1 MAPAISPALPLMYN
15 AFPGVDRGG
24 VETLA
29 TIPNIGIVTGLLI
42 SPFLIRLVGEK
53 ATIITGLI
61 VTLLAGTFPMYATAY
76 TPILVSRFLI
86 GAGIGLFNSL
96 AVSLIPE
103 FYSREEE
110 ELASMIGF
118 QNVMGSVGA
127 AAAHQ
132 LVSWY
137 SLGSICCVLL
147 TAVLGKKL
155 SEIQFVTVYTL
166 GAFVSI
172 FMMWM
177 FPQNAGLMGIL
188 AFLVGFFAAGGV
200 MQLALTVM
208 AEFFPAGKGTVT
220 GFFYTAGSIA
230 SFTIP
235 LVINWIGDMRG
246 VMFFDVIVALIGFI
260 DTSLIAIRYKHLFGK
275 LGK

>member
-1 MAPAISPALPLMYN
+1 MT
-15 AFPGVDRGG
+15 AF
-24 VETLA
+24 
-29 TIPNIGIVTGLLI
+29 
-42 SPFLIRLVGEK
+42 
-53 ATIITGLI
+53 
-61 VTLLAGTFPMYATAY
+61 
-76 TPILVSRFLI
+76 
-86 GAGIGLFNSL
+86 
-96 AVSLIPE
+96 
-103 FYSREEE
+103 
-110 ELASMIGF
+110 
-118 QNVMGSVGA
+118 
-127 AAAHQ
+127 
-132 LVSWY
+132 
-137 SLGSICCVLL
+137 
-147 TAVLGKKL
+147 LGKKL
-155 SEIQFVTVYTL
+155 REIQFVPVYTL

-172 FMMWM
+172 LMMWM
-177 FPQNAGLMGIL
+177 FPQNAGLMAIL